1 MTVGPEGDAV
11 SEREIIRD
19 AGEWAA
25 AAHSWLT
32 AVVNGS
38 RTMGAQEMGAGV
50 LLDRIAVPSAFLDAF
65 VEQLGLLAR
74 NLGTLSDEAP
84 ATESAAADGRL
95 AARGGASGTG
105 CEIIPFVAR

>member
-65 VEQLGLLAR
+65 VDQLGLLAR

-84 ATESAAADGRL
+84 AAESLPSDRPMP
-95 AARGGASGTG
+95 ARAGSSGTA